1 MKGDSSSPRTAPRQS
16 ASFMLPYVVAAAFC
30 CFDVFNYYYFF
41 SPITNIWSWGTFQ
54 TSKLSMSYLLA
65 TSLSSVCLLLFVTF
79 YFSILMSNGYE
90 HKCSSGFSRQML
102 NLLPY
107 STRMQSIPIS
117 SGSAMLP
124 PIFVS
129 FLDFNFGVFVFCP
142 PNNWQKWDKFEHSAW
157 LQFLDLLSEQRLM
170 HSPLVILACWWA
182 SCSYKHVWW
191 EWDLYSGCFLRIY

>member
-1 MKGDSSSPRTAPRQS
+1 MTEHAECIYQSHWLWCYLILWIVGCSRFTAIMKGDSSSPRTAPRQS

-90 HKCSSGFSRQML
+90 YKCSSGFSRQML

-107 STRMQSIPIS
+107 STRMKSVPIS

-129 FLDFNFGVFVFCP
+129 FLDFNFGVFV
-142 PNNWQKWDKFEHSAW
+142 
-157 LQFLDLLSEQRLM
+157 
-170 HSPLVILACWWA
+170 
-182 SCSYKHVWW
+182 
-191 EWDLYSGCFLRIY
+191 CFLSSQQLTEVM